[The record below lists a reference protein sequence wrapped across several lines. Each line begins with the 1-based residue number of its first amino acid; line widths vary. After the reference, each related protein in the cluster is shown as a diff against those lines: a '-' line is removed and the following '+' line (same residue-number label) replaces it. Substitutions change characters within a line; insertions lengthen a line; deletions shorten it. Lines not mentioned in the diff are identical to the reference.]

1 MSQEIKD
8 IEPTVEV
15 AKQAIE
21 NSVEELDTES
31 KFYKYMF
38 MGELGLAAIAA
49 AVGTTLIIVAKNHKS
64 EDK

>member
-1 MSQEIKD
+1 MEQEEKVID
-8 IEPTVEV
+8 PTVEA

-21 NSVEELDTES
+21 NSVDELDTEN

-64 EDK
+64 